1 MRKWTTLFYLLGAF
15 VLLIGIGSAAVLNRH
30 KMPAEPLN
38 PRQSADAPAGLGE
51 GAVVA
56 LVPKY
61 YNRVPIALLS
71 PDDFDAAIL
80 AQGAIVM
87 GTGEPNEPANPQE
100 LQDLVLSGRLAV
112 VDSFTKARVLP
123 GTAFERYSG
132 WLVKVEVLDG
142 PYRGKT
148 GWVEKEW
155 ARPSTT

>member
-1 MRKWTTLFYLLGAF
+1 MREWTKLFCLLGAF
-15 VLLIGIGSAAVLNRH
+15 VLLVGIGSAAVFNRH
-30 KMPAEPLN
+30 KMPDEAPK
-38 PRQSADAPAGLGE
+38 PRQSADVAAGAGE
-51 GAVVA
+51 GAVVT

-61 YNRVPIALLS
+61 YRRVPIALLS

-112 VDSFTKARVLP
+112 VDSFTKARLLP

-132 WLVKVEVLDG
+132 WLVKVEILDG
-142 PYRGKT
+142 PYRGKI

-155 ARPSTT
+155 ARPSST